1 MKTKYRNEITAFEF
15 LKANP
20 DLTSAEL
27 AKAMGRGV
35 CSISSHMHQLHA
47 IGRVIQ
53 TGIRDGVATW
63 IINDMPF
70 GCANQLRMMFD
81 NLLKECRA
89 TAC

>member
-53 TGIRDGVATW
+53 TGIRDGVPTW
-63 IINDMPF
+63 RVNDMPF
-70 GCANQLRMMFD
+70 GCSNPIRMMFD

-89 TAC
+89 TA